1 MTAVVRTDK
10 MERPGDKWSIIGE
23 VGHRDALHFKYHEG
37 KSKTRDSSR
46 SFFRTFYLVC
56 TGQVL
61 QLPILKGQTDEKL
74 NFFRDAHYV
83 FKIA

>member
-46 SFFRTFYLVC
+46 SF
-56 TGQVL
+56 
-61 QLPILKGQTDEKL
+61 LKERFTLFVPGKYS
-74 NFFRDAHYV
+74 NFQS
-83 FKIA
+83 